1 MRSVQLVV
9 IAMALLVVQFVLTV
23 SGFAQLNTVP
33 DAERSSITVA
43 RPYVPVRE
51 VHTEVELPDNLVV
64 SRAYRA
70 VVDAMRVSSP
80 TFRRQ
85 CLRIASSPFLTV
97 MIQGDTLPVSSRAR
111 AFTRMSRDDWRL
123 NAEIRIGQPEN
134 APELIAHEIEHI
146 IEQLDGVDLA
156 SKASLEATGVR
167 RCDCGAVGAFETAR
181 AIAVGEQVAREVGG
195 LRR

>member
-1 MRSVQLVV
+1 MHSVQLVV
-9 IAMALLVVQFVLTV
+9 IAMALLVVQFVLMV
-23 SGFAQLNTVP
+23 SGFAQPNTVP
-33 DAERSSITVA
+33 DSQRSSITVV

-64 SRAYRA
+64 SGSYRA

-85 CLRIASSPFLTV
+85 CLRIATSPFLTV
-97 MIQGDTLPVSSRAR
+97 IIQGATFPVSSRTR

-134 APELIAHEIEHI
+134 AAELIAHEIEHI

-156 SKASLEATGVR
+156 SKASLGATGVR
-167 RCDCGAVGAFETAR
+167 RCDCGSEGAFETLR

-195 LRR
+195 PRR